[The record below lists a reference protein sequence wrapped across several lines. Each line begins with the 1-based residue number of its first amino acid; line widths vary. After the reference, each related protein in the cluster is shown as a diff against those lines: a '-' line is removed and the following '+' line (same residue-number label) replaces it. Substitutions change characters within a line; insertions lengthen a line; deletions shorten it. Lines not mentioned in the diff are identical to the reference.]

1 MTARPSVALIGA
13 GAMGSNHARTLALS
27 QRCDFSVIVDRD
39 AVRARAVAEMY
50 GATAAT
56 EVEAALECDAIVVV
70 TPTQAHIDVA
80 AQILEA
86 GKPAL
91 VEKPL
96 AATLADTQRLLDI
109 AEAKDVPLQCG
120 FVERYNPAIT
130 TGFSLMDE
138 APIYVKA
145 VRHSP
150 PAPRI
155 TTSVVSDLL
164 IHDIDLAIRCAYS
177 HQVEHLSGDQW
188 TPAGTTIAETADCIV
203 RFSDG
208 MIANLSSSRA
218 SQRKI
223 RYFDIGLPHQLIQI
237 DLLRRTISVYRHV
250 RHEMGDSGNYRA
262 ETVVDIPFVQHS
274 GEPLALQ
281 LDHFLDVVEG
291 KADHAAERATILAA
305 HTVAF
310 AVENL

>member
-1 MTARPSVALIGA
+1 MTSRPKLALVGA
-13 GAMGSNHARTLALS
+13 GAMGANHARTLALS
-27 QRCDFSVIVDRD
+27 GRCDFTVIVDRD
-39 AVRARAVAEMY
+39 LVRARAIGETYGVA
-50 GATAAT
+50 AAADI
-56 EVEAALECDAIVVV
+56 EAALACDAIVVV
-70 TPTQAHIDVA
+70 TPTQVHVDVA
-80 AQILEA
+80 EQVLLA

-96 AATLADTQRLLDI
+96 AANLADTQRLLKI
-109 AEAKDVPLQCG
+109 AEEKDVPLQCG

-130 TGFSLMDE
+130 TGFKLMDE

-164 IHDIDLAIRCAYS
+164 IHDIDLAIRCAQT
-177 HQVEHLSGDQW
+177 HEVKTISGDQW
-188 TPAGTTIAETADCIV
+188 NPPGSPIAETADCIL
-203 RFSDG
+203 RFTDG

-223 RYFDIGLPHQLIQI
+223 RYFDIGLPHQLVQI

-281 LDHFLDVVEG
+281 LDHFLDIVDG
-291 KADHAAERATILAA
+291 KADHIEERATILAP
-305 HTVAF
+305 HMVAF
-310 AVENL
+310 AVEDL